1 MESTPGTRKVL
12 VAVDDSEASTRVAEF
27 VNRFFGGLDV
37 EIIAINVGPVARAAV
52 PYGTAFPGLEL
63 GGGLVGPPT
72 MVGSEGATASRLQD
86 SEDIIDRSPLHEDE
100 RVVEV
105 GDPVEVI
112 ERAAEELD
120 VDLVVVGTKHKGL
133 LDRLLS
139 GSVAA
144 ALVRSSPRP
153 VLVVH

>member
-12 VAVDDSEASTRVAEF
+12 VAVDDSDASTRVAEF

-37 EIIAINVGPVARAAV
+37 EIIAINVGPGALQVLPFA
-52 PYGTAFPGLEL
+52 TAFPPFDM
-63 GGGLVGPPT
+63 GGVVGSPAV
-72 MVGSEGATASRLQD
+72 VGSEEAYASRLQD

-100 RVVEV
+100 RVVDA

-112 ERAAEELD
+112 EHAAEEHD
-120 VDLVVVGTKHKGL
+120 VDLVVVGKEHKGL

>member
-12 VAVDDSEASTRVAEF
+12 VAVDDSDASTRVAEF

-37 EIIAINVGPVARAAV
+37 EIIAINVGPGALEALPFA
-52 PYGTAFPGLEL
+52 TAFSPFEL
-63 GGGLVGPPT
+63 GGVVGSPAV
-72 MVGSEGATASRLQD
+72 VGSEEAYASRLQD

-100 RVVEV
+100 RVVDA

-120 VDLVVVGTKHKGL
+120 VDLVVVGTEHKGL

-139 GSVAA
+139 KSVAA

>member
-1 MESTPGTRKVL
+1 MGSTPLTRKVL

-37 EIIAINVGPVARAAV
+37 EIIAINVGPVALAAL
-52 PYGTAFPGLEL
+52 PYGTAFPGSEL
-63 GGGLVGPPT
+63 GGLVGPLT
-72 MVGSEGATASRLQD
+72 MVGSEGATASRLQAGD
-86 SEDIIDRSPLHEDE
+86 DIIDRSPLHEDE

-105 GDPVEVI
+105 GNPVEVI
-112 ERAAEELD
+112 ERAAEEFD
-120 VDLVVVGTKHKGL
+120 VDLVVVGTEHKGL

-144 ALVRSSPRP
+144 ALFRSSPRP
-153 VLVVH
+153 VLIVH